1 MDSSHGWRYTV
12 VQGLL
17 ALVGVFFL
25 IWVARVQTSAE
36 AQALMENVARYS
48 GEWRTYYPPRG
59 EIYDRQGRLLAG
71 NQTVYEVGIDLPSV
85 RDAHTLA
92 LALSV
97 NLGLDYATIYNAI
110 LHHGEDQIYLMVA
123 DYVPADKGNLLENL
137 RREMQESA
145 SGQSLEGLVLRPHL
159 QRAYPEGTLAATVL
173 GFVTRDGRGYFGVE
187 EKYDHLLAGVPITI
201 WVPTDPNRAEELP
214 TIPPATTLILTI
226 DREIQAVVEQILDEA
241 LEEYGAESG
250 VIVVMDPRNGEILA
264 MTSTPRLNPNE
275 YWRYKEL
282 FPGET
287 PYNRA
292 ISQAY
297 EPGSVLKILTM
308 AGALEAGVVQPGTR
322 FLDLGSIIVGG
333 AQIVN
338 WDNRAH
344 GDVDMTTC
352 LQLSLNVCLAWVATQ
367 MGNDT
372 FYAAMQRFGLGHTTG
387 VDLAGEVPGRLKL
400 PGDEDWKPV
409 ELGTNSFGQGV
420 AVTPIQMIT
429 AAAAIANDGQM
440 MAPHVLY
447 GMVREGKQRN
457 FASQVIGRPI
467 SPATARA
474 LTTMLAASLDSET
487 SLAHVEGYRLAGK
500 TGTAQIPIPG
510 RGYTWDETNASFVG
524 WGPLPDARFIV
535 YVWLERPKTSI
546 WGSETAAPVFKRV
559 VERLVV
565 LLGIPP
571 DAVRLSSNHP

>member
-25 IWVARVQTSAE
+25 IWVGRVQTSAE
-36 AQALMENVARYS
+36 AQVLMENVARYS
-48 GEWRTYYPPRG
+48 GRWRTYYPPRG

-97 NLGLDYATIYNAI
+97 NLGLDYATLYSTI
-110 LHHGEDQIYLMVA
+110 LHPKEDQIYLMVA
-123 DYVPADKGNLLENL
+123 DYVPADKGKLLESL
-137 RREMQESA
+137 RREMRE
-145 SGQSLEGLVLRPHL
+145 GTGGRSLEGLVLRPRL
-159 QRAYPEGTLAATVL
+159 QRAYPEGALAANVL
-173 GFVTRDGRGYFGVE
+173 GFVSREGRGYFGVE
-187 EKYDHLLAGVPITI
+187 EKYDHLLAGVPVTI
-201 WVPTDPNRAEELP
+201 WVPSDPNRAEELP

-226 DREIQAVVEQILDEA
+226 DREIQAMVEEILDDA

-264 MTSTPRLNPNE
+264 MAVTPRLNPNE
-275 YWRYKEL
+275 YWRYQEI

-308 AGALEAGVVQPGTR
+308 AGALEAGVVQAGTR
-322 FLDLGSIIVGG
+322 FLDLGSIVIGG
-333 AQIVN
+333 ARLVN

-352 LQLSLNVCLAWVATQ
+352 LQLSLNVCLVWVATQ

-372 FYAAMQRFGLGHTTG
+372 FYAAMQRFGLGRTTG
-387 VDLAGEVPGRLKL
+387 IDLAGEAAGRLKL

-409 ELGTNSFGQGV
+409 DLGTNSYGQGV
-420 AVTPIQMIT
+420 SATPIQVIT

-447 GMVREGKQRN
+447 GMVRDDKQRN
-457 FASQVIGRPI
+457 FAPQVVGRPL
-467 SPATARA
+467 SPATART
-474 LTTMLAASLDSET
+474 LTEMLAASLASET
-487 SLAHVEGYRLAGK
+487 SLARVEGYRLAGK

-510 RGYTWDETNASFVG
+510 LGYTWGETNASFVG
-524 WGPLPDARFIV
+524 WGPLPDTRFIV
-535 YVWLERPKTSI
+535 YVWLEKPRTSI
-546 WGSETAAPVFKRV
+546 WGSETAAPVFRRV

-571 DAVRLSSNHP
+571 DSVRLSSNRP